1 MAVFFP
7 HSSDCPEG
15 EGLLHATKTRNFAP
29 DGFADHGTLFLFR
42 CIGVRRTWKRL
53 LDGHCGI
60 VNVKHRDARFAD
72 LPCQIAAVVPVGPRQ
87 EGGWTASEWLSRD
100 DERKM
105 ARFAQY
111 AMAASEEAL
120 EDACW
125 KPTSFEEREATG
137 ICLGSGIGNFDEI
150 YDTVVAYDKGGYR
163 KVSPLFVPKLLINLG
178 AGHLSMRYG
187 FMGPNHAVT
196 TACTTGAHSIGDA
209 ARFITCGDA
218 DVMLAG
224 GAESCIHP
232 LAIGGFAR
240 ARSLATDFN
249 DAPEKASRPFDADRK
264 GFVVGEGA
272 AMLVLEELEHAKARG
287 ARIYAELKG
296 YGCSGD
302 AHHMTAPKENGEGA
316 WMAMKKALKNA
327 SLPPSAVDYVNAH
340 ATSTVVGDAAENAA
354 IKSLLLGPEGKQNA
368 AEINVSSTKGAVG
381 HLLGGAGALESLFT
395 VLAINENVM
404 PPTINLDRLAE
415 GFDCNYAPNQAQE
428 RQITVALTNSFG
440 FGGTNS
446 SLCFSKHGL

>member
-1 MAVFFP
+1 
-7 HSSDCPEG
+7 
-15 EGLLHATKTRNFAP
+15 
-29 DGFADHGTLFLFR
+29 
-42 CIGVRRTWKRL
+42 RRTWRRL
-53 LDGHCGI
+53 LDGHCGV
-60 VNVKHRDARFAD
+60 VNVKPRDARFAD
-72 LPCQIAAVVPVGPRQ
+72 LPCQIAAVVPQGLRQ
-87 EGGWTASEWLSRD
+87 DGKWTASEWLSRD

-105 ARFAQY
+105 ARFAQF
-111 AMAASEEAL
+111 ALAASEEAL
-120 EDACW
+120 EDAGW
-125 KPTSFEEREATG
+125 KPTAADRREATG

-150 YDTVVAYDKGGYR
+150 YDTVVAYEKGGYR

-178 AGHLSMRYG
+178 AGHISMKYG
-187 FMGPNHAVT
+187 FMGPNHAAT

-209 ARFITCGDA
+209 ARFIAFGDA

-232 LAIGGFAR
+232 LAVGGFAR
-240 ARSLATDFN
+240 ARSLATSYN
-249 DAPEKASRPFDADRK
+249 DTPEKASRPFDADRE

-287 ARIYAELKG
+287 ARIYAELRG

-316 WMAMKKALKNA
+316 LLAMRKALKHA
-327 SLPPSAVDYVNAH
+327 QFQPSAVDYVNAH

-354 IKSLLLGPEGKQNA
+354 IKALLLGPGGKQNA
-368 AEINVSSTKGAVG
+368 SDVNISSTKGAVG
-381 HLLGGAGALESLFT
+381 HLLGGAGAIEALFT
-395 VLAINENVM
+395 VLAISENAM
-404 PPTINLDRLAE
+404 PPTINLERLAD

-428 RQITVALTNSFG
+428 RRIDVALTNSFG

-446 SLCFSKHGL
+446 SLCFSRPDI